1 MPASSIRL
9 TEGNHGPAPFRDYE
23 VDLFSHESVRNAR
36 AVDDALREFSPV
48 VRLDDGTVMITRH
61 ADVTAGL
68 QDWHTFSSK
77 SRPWHDPK
85 SLRPEILLTDDP
97 PRHTHVR
104 QAMATVLSAQVLAK
118 LRPSFERDAAALL
131 DSLLSRQGETLD
143 AVREITQRFVYKA
156 LPDAIGLRIEGR
168 EHMYAFSHMV
178 WATMGPENE
187 LFREAMVNLEPVLA
201 WLEQCCDRENLSDGG
216 IGMALYGLADAKVIT
231 QAEAKLLLQTVLA
244 AGADTTIL
252 TMANAIQAFAL
263 FPGEYQKIRANPAL
277 VRIAFDE
284 SLRWDSPSRMA
295 GRITTREVDIGGYA
309 VPAGQ
314 RVGLM
319 FAAANRD
326 PRAWAHPD
334 QFDLSRD
341 LRKQVGWG
349 YGVHA
354 CVGRVLAQLEAS
366 SLLSELARRVARIE
380 IAGEPEPW
388 MTTIGHGPAKLP
400 IRLYAD

>member
-1 MPASSIRL
+1 MGQAIP
-9 TEGNHGPAPFRDYE
+9 DYPI
-23 VDLFSHESVRNAR
+23 DLFSHESVRNAR

-48 VRLDDGTVMITRH
+48 VRLQDGTVMITRH
-61 ADVTAGL
+61 ADVLAGL
-68 QDWHTFSSK
+68 QDWQTFSSK

-97 PRHTHVR
+97 PVHTRAR
-104 QAMATVLSAQVLAK
+104 QAMAKVLSTQVLAN
-118 LRPSFERDAAALL
+118 LRPSFERDASALV
-131 DSLLSRQGETLD
+131 DSLLSRQGETVD
-143 AVREITQRFVYKA
+143 AVRDITQRFVYKA
-156 LPDAIGLRIEGR
+156 LPDAIGLRVAGR

-201 WLEQCCDRENLSDGG
+201 WLEQCCDRNKLAAGG
-216 IGMALYGLADAKVIT
+216 IGSALYTLADEQVIT

-252 TMANAIQAFAL
+252 TLANAMQAFAL
-263 FPGEYQKIRANPAL
+263 FPEEYQKIRAEPNL
-277 VRIAFDE
+277 VRVAFDE

-295 GRITTREVDIGGYA
+295 GRITSREVDIEGYP

-326 PRAWAHPD
+326 PRAWPNPD
-334 QFDLSRD
+334 KYDISRD
-341 LRKQVGWG
+341 LRNQVGWG

-354 CVGRVLAQLEAS
+354 CVGRVLAQLEAQA
-366 SLLSELARRVARIE
+366 LLAELARRVSRIE
-380 IAGEPEPW
+380 LAGDPEPW

-400 IRLYAD
+400 IRLYAK

>member
-1 MPASSIRL
+1 MSQAIPQ
-9 TEGNHGPAPFRDYE
+9 YE

-36 AVDDALREFSPV
+36 AVDDAVREFAPV
-48 VRLDDGTVMITRH
+48 VRLPDGTVMITRH

-68 QDWHTFSSK
+68 QDWKTFSSK

-104 QAMATVLSAQVLAK
+104 QAMTAVLSTQVLAK
-118 LRPSFERDAAALL
+118 LRPSFERDAAALF
-131 DSLLSRQGETLD
+131 DGLLSRQGETLD
-143 AVREITQRFVYKA
+143 AVRDITQRFVYKA
-156 LPDAIGLRIEGR
+156 LPDAIGLGVPGR

-187 LFREAMVNLEPVLA
+187 LFREAMVNLEPVLQ
-201 WLEQCCDRENLSDGG
+201 WLEQCCNRDNLSAGG
-216 IGMALYGLADAKVIT
+216 IGMALYGLADSGAIT

-263 FPGEYQKIRANPAL
+263 YPGEYQKIRRDPTL
-277 VRIAFDE
+277 VRTAFDE

-326 PRAWAHPD
+326 PRVWSDPD
-334 QFDLSRD
+334 RYDLGRD
-341 LRKQVGWG
+341 LKKQVGWG

-366 SLLSELARRVARIE
+366 ALLTELVRRVARIE

-400 IRLYAD
+400 IRLYAE

>member
-1 MPASSIRL
+1 MGRAIPHYQI
-9 TEGNHGPAPFRDYE
+9 
-23 VDLFSHESVRNAR
+23 DLFSHESVRDAR
-36 AVDDALREFSPV
+36 AVDDAVREFSPV
-48 VRLDDGTVMITRH
+48 VRLNDGTVMITRH
-61 ADVTAGL
+61 ADVTSGL

-104 QAMATVLSAQVLAK
+104 QAMTTVLSTQELAK
-118 LRPSFERDAAALL
+118 LRPSFERDAAELF
-131 DSLLSRQGETLD
+131 DSLLSRQGEILD

-201 WLEQCCDRENLSDGG
+201 WLEQCCDRENLSEGG
-216 IGMALYGLADAKVIT
+216 IGMALYGLADAEVIT

-252 TMANAIQAFAL
+252 TMANAIRAFGL
-263 FPGEYQKIRANPAL
+263 FPDEYQKIRSNPAL
-277 VRIAFDE
+277 VRVAFDE

-295 GRITTREVDIGGYA
+295 GRITTREVDIEGYV

-326 PRAWAHPD
+326 PRAWVHPD

-400 IRLYAD
+400 IRLYGN

>member
-1 MPASSIRL
+1 MGQAIPR
-9 TEGNHGPAPFRDYE
+9 YE
-23 VDLFSHESVRNAR
+23 VDLFSRESVRNAR
-36 AVDDALREFSPV
+36 AVDDDVREFAPV
-48 VRLDDGTVMITRH
+48 VRLADGTVMITRH

-68 QDWHTFSSK
+68 ADWQTFSSK

-104 QAMATVLSAQVLAK
+104 HAMAQVLSTQVLAN
-118 LRPSFERDAAALL
+118 LRPSFERDAAALFGC
-131 DSLLSRQGETLD
+131 LLSRPGELLD
-143 AVREITQRFVYKA
+143 AVRDITQRFVYKA
-156 LPDAIGLRIEGR
+156 LPDAIGLRVAGR

-187 LFREAMVNLEPVLA
+187 LFREAMVNLEPVLE
-201 WLEQCCDRENLSDGG
+201 WLEQCCDRENLAEGG
-216 IGMALYGLADAKVIT
+216 IGMALYSLADEAVIT

-252 TMANAIQAFAL
+252 TLANAMRAFAL
-263 FPGEYQKIRANPAL
+263 FPEEYQKVRAERNL
-277 VRIAFDE
+277 VRLAFDE

-295 GRITTREVDIGGYA
+295 GRITTREVDVGGYT

-326 PRAWAHPD
+326 PRAWPNPD
-334 QFDLSRD
+334 TYDLSRD

-354 CVGRVLAQLEAS
+354 CVGRVLAQLEAQA
-366 SLLSELARRVARIE
+366 LLGELARRVSRIE
-380 IAGEPEPW
+380 IAGDPVPW
-388 MTTIGHGPAKLP
+388 MTTIGHGPARLP
-400 IRLYAD
+400 IRLYD

>member
-1 MPASSIRL
+1 MGQAIP
-9 TEGNHGPAPFRDYE
+9 DYQI
-23 VDLFSHESVRNAR
+23 DLFSHESVRNAR
-36 AVDDALREFSPV
+36 AVDDAVREFSPV
-48 VRLDDGTVMITRH
+48 VRLADGTVMITRH

-68 QDWHTFSSK
+68 QDWQTFSSK

-104 QAMATVLSAQVLAK
+104 QAMATVLSTQVLAK
-118 LRPSFERDAAALL
+118 LRPSFERDAAALF
-131 DSLLSRQGETLD
+131 DGLLLRQGEVID

-156 LPDAIGLRIEGR
+156 LPDAIGLGVRGR

-201 WLEQCCDRENLSDGG
+201 WLEQCCDRDNLSAGG
-216 IGMALYGLADAKVIT
+216 IGMSLYGLADDRVIT

-252 TMANAIQAFAL
+252 TMANAMSAFAL
-263 FPGEYQKIRANPAL
+263 FPNSIRKLRADPGL
-277 VRIAFDE
+277 VRAAFDE

-326 PRAWAHPD
+326 PRAWSNPD
-334 QFDLSRD
+334 QYDLSRD
-341 LRKQVGWG
+341 LKKQVGWG

-354 CVGRVLAQLEAS
+354 CVGRVLAQLEAQ
-366 SLLSELARRVARIE
+366 
-380 IAGEPEPW
+380 
-388 MTTIGHGPAKLP
+388 HC
-400 IRLYAD
+400 

>member
-1 MPASSIRL
+1 MGQGIPR
-9 TEGNHGPAPFRDYE
+9 YE

-36 AVDDALREFSPV
+36 MVDDTLREYSPV
-48 VRLDDGTVMITRH
+48 VRLADGTVMITRH
-61 ADVTAGL
+61 ADVLPGL
-68 QDWHTFSSK
+68 QEWQTFSNT

-104 QAMATVLSAQVLAK
+104 QAIGQVLSAQFLAK
-118 LRPSFERDAAALL
+118 LRPSFERDAVALVGEL
-131 DSLLSRQGETLD
+131 VARQGEVLD
-143 AVREITQRFVYKA
+143 AVRDLTQRFVYKA

-187 LFREAMVNLEPVLA
+187 LFREAMVDIEPVLA
-201 WLEQCCDRENLSDGG
+201 WLERCCDRDNLAPGG
-216 IGMALYGLADAKVIT
+216 IGLALYALADDGVIT

-263 FPGEYQKIRANPAL
+263 FPDQYQKLRDDLTL
-277 VRIAFDE
+277 VKAAFDE

-295 GRITTREVDIGGYA
+295 GRITTREVEIGGYT

-326 PRAWAHPD
+326 PRAWTDPD
-334 QFDLSRD
+334 RFDLERD
-341 LRKQVGWG
+341 LRRQVGWG

-354 CVGRVLAQLEAS
+354 CVGRVLAQFEAHA
-366 SLLSELARRVARIE
+366 LLTELARRIERIE
-380 IAGEPEPW
+380 LAGPVEPW
-388 MTTIGHGPAKLP
+388 MTTIGHGPARLP
-400 IRLYAD
+400 VRLYGG

>member
-1 MPASSIRL
+1 MGQAIP
-9 TEGNHGPAPFRDYE
+9 HYE
-23 VDLFSHESVRNAR
+23 VDLFSRESVRNAR
-36 AVDDALREFSPV
+36 AVDDEVREFAPV
-48 VRLDDGTVMITRH
+48 VRLADGTVMITRH

-68 QDWHTFSSK
+68 ADWQTFSSK

-104 QAMATVLSAQVLAK
+104 HAMAQVLSTQVLVN

-131 DSLLSRQGETLD
+131 DTLMSRPGELLD
-143 AVREITQRFVYKA
+143 AVRDITQRFVYKA
-156 LPDAIGLRIEGR
+156 LPDAIGLRVTGR

-187 LFREAMVNLEPVLA
+187 LFREAMVNLGPVLE
-201 WLEQCCDRENLSDGG
+201 WLEQCCNRENLAEGG
-216 IGMALYGLADAKVIT
+216 IGMALYALADDEVIT

-252 TMANAIQAFAL
+252 TLANAMRAFAL
-263 FPGEYQKIRANPAL
+263 FPEEYQKVRAEPSL
-277 VRIAFDE
+277 VRLAFDE

-295 GRITTREVDIGGYA
+295 GRITTREVEVGGYA

-314 RVGLM
+314 RVGLL

-326 PRAWAHPD
+326 PRAWPNPD
-334 QFDLSRD
+334 AYDLGRD

-354 CVGRVLAQLEAS
+354 CVGRVLAQLEAQA
-366 SLLSELARRVARIE
+366 LLGELARRVSRIE
-380 IAGEPEPW
+380 IAADPVPW
-388 MTTIGHGPAKLP
+388 MTTIGHGPASLP
-400 IRLYAD
+400 IRLYGD

>member
-1 MPASSIRL
+1 MGAAIP
-9 TEGNHGPAPFRDYE
+9 NYE
-23 VDLFSHESVRNAR
+23 IDLFSRDSVRNAR
-36 AVDDALREFSPV
+36 AVDDALREFAPV
-48 VRLDDGTVMITRH
+48 VRLADGTVMIARH

-104 QAMATVLSAQVLAK
+104 QVMTTVLSAQVLAK
-118 LRPSFERDAAALL
+118 LRPSFELDAAALL
-131 DSLLSRQGETLD
+131 DSLLLRQGETLD

-156 LPDAIGLRIEGR
+156 LPDAIGLGIAGR

-178 WATMGPENE
+178 WATMGPENA
-187 LFREAMVNLEPVLA
+187 LFREAMVNLEPVLE
-201 WLEQCCDRENLSDGG
+201 WLERCCDRDNLSAGG
-216 IGMALYGLADAKVIT
+216 IGMALYGLADNQVIT

-252 TMANAIQAFAL
+252 TMANAIRAFGL
-263 FPGEYQKIRANPAL
+263 YPKEYQKIRTDPSL

-326 PRAWAHPD
+326 PRAWSDPD
-334 QFDLSRD
+334 RYDLSRD
-341 LRKQVGWG
+341 LKKQVGWG

-366 SLLSELARRVARIE
+366 TLLTEVARRVARIE
-380 IAGEPEPW
+380 IAGDPEPW

>member
-1 MPASSIRL
+1 MGLGIPQ
-9 TEGNHGPAPFRDYE
+9 YE

-36 AVDDALREFSPV
+36 AVDDAVREFAPV
-48 VRLDDGTVMITRH
+48 VQLVDGTVMISRH

-68 QDWHTFSSK
+68 QDWQTFSSK

-104 QAMATVLSAQVLAK
+104 HAMATALSTQVLAK

-131 DSLLSRQGETLD
+131 DSLLSRQGEVLD
-143 AVREITQRFVYKA
+143 AVRDITQRFVYKA
-156 LPDAIGLRIEGR
+156 LPDAIGLGVAGR

-187 LFREAMVNLEPVLA
+187 LFREAMVNLEPVLQ
-201 WLEQCCDRENLSDGG
+201 WLEQCCDRENLAEGG
-216 IGMALYGLADAKVIT
+216 IGMALYTLADDEVIT
-231 QAEAKLLLQTVLA
+231 QGEAKLLLQTVLA

-252 TMANAIQAFAL
+252 TMANAMRAFAL
-263 FPGEYQKIRANPAL
+263 YPKEYQEVRAEPHL
-277 VRIAFDE
+277 VRLAFDE

-295 GRITTREVDIGGYA
+295 GRITTREVDVGGYA

-326 PRAWAHPD
+326 PRAWSDPD
-334 QFDLSRD
+334 RYDLKRD

-354 CVGRVLAQLEAS
+354 CVGRVLAQLEAQA
-366 SLLSELARRVARIE
+366 LLAELARRVSRIE
-380 IAGEPEPW
+380 IAGDPEPW

-400 IRLYAD
+400 IRLYSD

>member
-1 MPASSIRL
+1 MGRAIP
-9 TEGNHGPAPFRDYE
+9 DYE
-23 VDLFSHESVRNAR
+23 VDLFSRESVRNAR
-36 AVDDALREFSPV
+36 AVDDTLREFSPV
-48 VRLDDGTVMITRH
+48 VRLADGTVMITRY
-61 ADVTAGL
+61 ADVIAGL
-68 QDWHTFSSK
+68 QDWQTFSSK

-104 QAMATVLSAQVLAK
+104 QAMAKALSAQVLSN
-118 LRPSFERDAAALL
+118 LRPLFERDAAALL
-131 DSLLSRQGETLD
+131 EGLLSRQSEILD

-156 LPDAIGLRIEGR
+156 LPDAIGLGVPGR

-201 WLEQCCDRENLSDGG
+201 WLEQCCDRANLADGG
-216 IGMALYGLADAKVIT
+216 IGMALYTLADEEVIT

-252 TMANAIQAFAL
+252 TMANAMRAFAL
-263 FPGEYQKIRANPAL
+263 FPEEYQKIRADPNL
-277 VRIAFDE
+277 VRTAFDE

-295 GRITTREVDIGGYA
+295 GRITTREVDIEGFT

-326 PRAWAHPD
+326 PRAWPNPD
-334 QFDLSRD
+334 QYDLRRD

-354 CVGRVLAQLEAS
+354 CVGRVLAQLEAHA
-366 SLLSELARRVARIE
+366 LLTEVARRVARIE
-380 IAGEPEPW
+380 MAGDPEPW

-400 IRLYAD
+400 IRLYGN